1 MKQYELGAEGHAGY
15 HEPAPQTCRGPHGHD
30 RGFGILDKG
39 GDRRPLNDLHAV
51 FATKHDHQPSWN
63 SENFGR
69 HSVDCLE
76 IFAGHGKIS
85 GAFANKRRGVLQ
97 PRDLLLGH
105 DLRDESQRDEVFRE
119 IYTHRPKMIWL
130 APPCTNWCAF
140 SRLNH
145 DSQEQRRRRR
155 REKELIKLVEE
166 VIVFQRANY
175 GLVVVENPRTSD
187 IWRYSALSRWYHDSE
202 MHLCQVDLCTYG
214 LESREGI
221 PMRKGLT
228 LLYNSSEF
236 AEDLTRR
243 CDGDMNIRGFKVR
256 RRPGLQSTRT
266 NSPRRLCEPS
276 MDDATAPRLGCGAT
290 TTTSSGEPL

>member
-1 MKQYELGAEGHAGY
+1 MSLGQKAKRVTTSQLHKLAEALMVMTVALGSWTKEVIAD
-15 HEPAPQTCRGPHGHD
+15 PSTTCMRCLPPSMTTSP
-30 RGFGILDKG
+30 RGILRTSDGIPWIAWRSLPVTARFQGLCQQK
-39 GDRRPLNDLHAV
+39 A
-51 FATKHDHQPSWN
+51 
-63 SENFGR
+63 
-69 HSVDCLE
+69 
-76 IFAGHGKIS
+76 
-85 GAFANKRRGVLQ
+85 RGTSA
-97 PRDLLLGH
+97 RDLLLGH

-119 IYTHRPKMIWL
+119 IYTHRHKMIWL

-145 DSQEQRRRRR
+145 DSQERRRRRR

-187 IWRYSALSRWYHDSE
+187 IWRHSALSRWYHDSE

-243 CDGDMNIRGFKVR
+243 CDG
-256 RRPGLQSTRT
+256 
-266 NSPRRLCEPS
+266 
-276 MDDATAPRLGCGAT
+276 A
-290 TTTSSGEPL
+290 